1 MTRIEP
7 PLNDMALGTV
17 STATTF
23 TRLPGGA
30 SRMPTSRTVVR
41 RILMAIPVVI
51 FFAYIVI
58 GALGPLFIDY
68 SPTGGD
74 LADRLLPPGS
84 IIADGG
90 TAVFGTDAL
99 GRDIFGQ
106 VLYGAR
112 TSVLIGTL
120 VVLFSGLAGITV
132 GAVAGYRRG
141 ATDIVASR
149 VIDVLLAFPGIL
161 LAIVIAGVFSRSLV
175 IVVVALS
182 ITNWIGFAR
191 LSRSMSMTL
200 RERDW
205 VKAAT
210 VMGVKRR
217 RIIVRHILPFLAGPT
232 LALATTE
239 FAGAILAEA
248 SLSFLGLG
256 LPSASVSWGQTI
268 ASGKEYLAS
277 AWWISAIPGIAL
289 AVLVICVGFTGD
301 QLTRYFNRKQ

>member
-1 MTRIEP
+1 MTAMGLVHNAAAPVPVPVRT
-7 PLNDMALGTV
+7 GR
-17 STATTF
+17 ST
-23 TRLPGGA
+23 
-30 SRMPTSRTVVR
+30 VR
-41 RILMAIPVVI
+41 RVVATIPIAIFGLYVVAGV
-51 FFAYIVI
+51 F
-58 GALGPLFIDY
+58 GPLFVGY
-68 SPTGGD
+68 SPVGGD
-74 LADRLLPPGS
+74 LDDRLLAPGS
-84 IIADGG
+84 VTSDGS

-99 GRDIFGQ
+99 GRDLFGQ

-120 VVLFSGLAGITV
+120 VVLFSGLVGITV
-132 GAVAGYRRG
+132 GTVAGYRRG
-141 ATDIVASR
+141 KIDLLASR

-161 LAIVIAGVFSRSLV
+161 LAIVIAGVFDRSLA
-175 IVVVALS
+175 IVVIALS
-182 ITNWIGFAR
+182 VTNWIGFAR
-191 LSRSMSMTL
+191 LSRSMAMTL

-205 VKAAT
+205 VKSAT
-210 VMGVKRR
+210 VMGVRRR
-217 RIIVRHILPFLAGPT
+217 RIIARHVLPFIAGPT
-232 LALATTE
+232 LALATIE

-301 QLTRYFNRKQ
+301 RLTRHFGRKQ